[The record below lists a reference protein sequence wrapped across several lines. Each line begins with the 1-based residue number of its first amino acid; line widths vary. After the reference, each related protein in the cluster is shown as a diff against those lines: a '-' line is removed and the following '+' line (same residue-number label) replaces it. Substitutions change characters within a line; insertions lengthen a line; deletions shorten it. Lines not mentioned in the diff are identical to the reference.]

1 MSEYGTARNGSG
13 SIGPSNPELGDIPAN
28 GQDNIH
34 ESLGLPVHRNEL
46 RALRAYPA
54 NGMHIAVCNV
64 AMRERT
70 PRSGF
75 GFSLTMLVFVA
86 ATVLM
91 LSIIMEKFPR
101 P

>member
-1 MSEYGTARNGSG
+1 MSHLTQTWEFSRDDGGSEVVRRVSDCYAVTSYAPRWSRGEMART
-13 SIGPSNPELGDIPAN
+13 
-28 GQDNIH
+28 
-34 ESLGLPVHRNEL
+34 L
-46 RALRAYPA
+46 RSA
-54 NGMHIAVCNV
+54 MF

-75 GFSLTMLVFVA
+75 GFALTMLVFVA